1 MSAGRLTA
9 AAASAINV
17 ALLSR
22 QPIPGLE
29 VTELPPAEA
38 AIQWRLAV
46 ALQGNNPARDFENT
60 RPMWEVL

>member
-17 ALLSR
+17 ALLSH

-38 AIQWRLAV
+38 SLQWRLAV